1 MPGLPALLLLTCC
14 LELLDGAPSATP
26 QSPRSASVTAQGD
39 KFPDSSEVTRSWSDS
54 PSEKPAS
61 HYQSSSGVKGQ
72 SLPTQSSFHQT
83 ETPSFILDLQR
94 LSEVNLSSENPNIQ
108 VTIEVGPDSQTEFEL
123 DLSDSRTDWTDTEW
137 VSQHE
142 LFWPLFWE
150 YNDLSEGEVITPET
164 NPENAGDYSSQYEW
178 EDNVLSGVGGNIES
192 HAPTGNNWLPEDKY
206 QYDYEE
212 EDWSPW
218 SPCSATCGSPSQKRT
233 RSCGYSCTA
242 TESRICDLPLCPGE
256 EPTENWTPG
265 WVTTANTGTPAPNSD
280 SCDRWLTCKSDFLSG
295 YLHRVLTE
303 LPNCPC
309 SYPSEAVYS
318 SLTLR
323 DDSLGRSFRWRDASG
338 GRERLDIYNPG
349 ATFCLR
355 SLLSRDSSSLG
366 AQHCCYDQS
375 MRLLT
380 RGRGAG
386 TPNLISADF
395 SPELHYKADV
405 LPWILCKGDWSRI
418 HALRPPNNGRACQE
432 NPPEEEYL
440 SQLQEAREY

>member
-1 MPGLPALLLLTCC
+1 MPGISTLLLITCY
-14 LELLDGAPSATP
+14 LELLRGAPTALQ
-26 QSPRSASVTAQGD
+26 QSPQGVGTSESVTTESTLS
-39 KFPDSSEVTRSWSDS
+39 KR
-54 PSEKPAS
+54 PSN
-61 HYQSSSGVKGQ
+61 YQSTLPGFKGQ
-72 SLPTQSSFHQT
+72 FLPTQSSSGA
-83 ETPSFILDLQR
+83 ETSSFILDLQS
-94 LSEVNLSSENPNIQ
+94 LSEANLSSENPNIQ
-108 VTIEVGPDSQTEFEL
+108 VTIEVDPNSQTEFEL
-123 DLSDSRTDWTDTEW
+123 DLSDSRTDWTDTNW
-137 VSQHE
+137 ASQHE

-150 YNDLSEGEVITPET
+150 YNDVAEEGILVPATVD
-164 NPENAGDYSSQYEW
+164 PENVGDYSSQYDW
-178 EDNVLSGVGGNIES
+178 EDNVLSGVEGES
-192 HAPTGNNWLPEDKY
+192 DQHPTGNNWISEDKY
-206 QYDYEE
+206 QYGE
-212 EDWSPW
+212 
-218 SPCSATCGSPSQKRT
+218 TQ
-233 RSCGYSCTA
+233 
-242 TESRICDLPLCPGE
+242 TES
-256 EPTENWTPG
+256 
-265 WVTTANTGTPAPNSD
+265 WVTMTDAGTPPSSSADN
-280 SCDRWLTCKSDFLSG
+280 CDRWLTCKSDFLTG

-303 LPNCPC
+303 LPSCPC

-323 DDSLGRSFRWRDASG
+323 DEALGRSFRWRDASG

-418 HALRPPNNGRACQE
+418 HSVRPPNTGRACPQ
-432 NPPEEEYL
+432 NPSEEEYL
-440 SQLQEAREY
+440 AQLQEAREY

>member
-1 MPGLPALLLLTCC
+1 MPGISTLLLITCY
-14 LELLDGAPSATP
+14 LELLRGAPTALQ
-26 QSPRSASVTAQGD
+26 QSPQGDGTSESVTTESTPSKRPSIYQSTLPGF
-39 KFPDSSEVTRSWSDS
+39 KGQFFPT
-54 PSEKPAS
+54 
-61 HYQSSSGVKGQ
+61 QSSSGA
-72 SLPTQSSFHQT
+72 
-83 ETPSFILDLQR
+83 ETSSFILDLQS
-94 LSEVNLSSENPNIQ
+94 LSEANLSSENPNIQ
-108 VTIEVGPDSQTEFEL
+108 VTIEVDPNSQTEFEL
-123 DLSDSRTDWTDTEW
+123 DLSDSRTDWTDTNW
-137 VSQHE
+137 ASQHE

-150 YNDLSEGEVITPET
+150 YNDVAEEGILVPATVD
-164 NPENAGDYSSQYEW
+164 PENVGDYSSQYDW
-178 EDNVLSGVGGNIES
+178 EDNVLSGVEGES
-192 HAPTGNNWLPEDKY
+192 DQHPTGNNWISEDKY
-206 QYDYEE
+206 QYGE
-212 EDWSPW
+212 
-218 SPCSATCGSPSQKRT
+218 TQ
-233 RSCGYSCTA
+233 
-242 TESRICDLPLCPGE
+242 TES
-256 EPTENWTPG
+256 
-265 WVTTANTGTPAPNSD
+265 WVTMTDAGTPPSSSADN
-280 SCDRWLTCKSDFLSG
+280 CDRWLTCKSDFLTG

-303 LPNCPC
+303 LPSCPC

-323 DDSLGRSFRWRDASG
+323 DEALGRSFRWRDASG

-418 HALRPPNNGRACQE
+418 HSVRPPNTGRACPQ
-432 NPPEEEYL
+432 NPSEEEYL
-440 SQLQEAREY
+440 AQLQEAREY

>member
-1 MPGLPALLLLTCC
+1 MPSIHQGVGTS
-14 LELLDGAPSATP
+14 E
-26 QSPRSASVTAQGD
+26 SVTTESTLS
-39 KFPDSSEVTRSWSDS
+39 KR
-54 PSEKPAS
+54 PSN
-61 HYQSSSGVKGQ
+61 YQSTLPGFKGQ
-72 SLPTQSSFHQT
+72 FLPTQSSSGA
-83 ETPSFILDLQR
+83 ETSSFILDLQS
-94 LSEVNLSSENPNIQ
+94 LSEANLSSENPNIQ
-108 VTIEVGPDSQTEFEL
+108 VTIEVDPNSQTEFEL
-123 DLSDSRTDWTDTEW
+123 DLSDSRTDWTDTNW
-137 VSQHE
+137 ASQHE

-150 YNDLSEGEVITPET
+150 YNDVAEEGILVPATVD
-164 NPENAGDYSSQYEW
+164 PENVGDYSSQYDW
-178 EDNVLSGVGGNIES
+178 EDNVLSGVEGES
-192 HAPTGNNWLPEDKY
+192 DQHPTGNNWISEDKY
-206 QYDYEE
+206 QYGE
-212 EDWSPW
+212 
-218 SPCSATCGSPSQKRT
+218 TQ
-233 RSCGYSCTA
+233 
-242 TESRICDLPLCPGE
+242 TES
-256 EPTENWTPG
+256 
-265 WVTTANTGTPAPNSD
+265 WVTMTDAGTPPSSSD
-280 SCDRWLTCKSDFLSG
+280 NCDRWLTCKSDFLTG

-303 LPNCPC
+303 LPSCPC

-323 DDSLGRSFRWRDASG
+323 DEALGRSFRWRDASG

-418 HALRPPNNGRACQE
+418 HSVRPPNTGRACPQ
-432 NPPEEEYL
+432 NPSEEEYL
-440 SQLQEAREY
+440 AQLQEAREY

>member
-1 MPGLPALLLLTCC
+1 MPGISTLLLITCY
-14 LELLDGAPSATP
+14 LELLRGAPTALQ
-26 QSPRSASVTAQGD
+26 QSPQGVGTSESVTTESTLS
-39 KFPDSSEVTRSWSDS
+39 KR
-54 PSEKPAS
+54 PSN
-61 HYQSSSGVKGQ
+61 YQSTLPGFKGQ
-72 SLPTQSSFHQT
+72 FLPTQSSSGA
-83 ETPSFILDLQR
+83 ETSSFILDLQS
-94 LSEVNLSSENPNIQ
+94 LSEANLSSENPNIQ
-108 VTIEVGPDSQTEFEL
+108 VTIEVDPNSQTEFEL
-123 DLSDSRTDWTDTEW
+123 DLSDSRTDWTDTNW
-137 VSQHE
+137 ASQHE

-150 YNDLSEGEVITPET
+150 YNDVAEEGILVPATVD
-164 NPENAGDYSSQYEW
+164 PENVGDYSSQYDW
-178 EDNVLSGVGGNIES
+178 EDNVLSGVEGES
-192 HAPTGNNWLPEDKY
+192 DQHPTGNNWISEDKY

-218 SPCSATCGSPSQKRT
+218 SPCSATCGRPSQKRT

-256 EPTENWTPG
+256 TQTES
-265 WVTTANTGTPAPNSD
+265 WVTMTDAGTPPSSSADN
-280 SCDRWLTCKSDFLSG
+280 CDRWLTCKSDFLTG

-303 LPNCPC
+303 LPSCPC

-323 DDSLGRSFRWRDASG
+323 DEALGRSFRWRDASG

-418 HALRPPNNGRACQE
+418 HSVRPPNTGRACPQ
-432 NPPEEEYL
+432 NPSEEEYL
-440 SQLQEAREY
+440 AQLQEAREY